1 MLLMVSVFYLV
12 IEEIMVFYAN
22 ETQNK
27 VLIDRI
33 PGIMSAYGFLW
44 SLLVAVIIIMTQ
56 RLVDFLKEGQ

>member
-12 IEEIMVFYAN
+12 IQSVMVYYAN

-33 PGIMSAYGFLW
+33 PGIISSYGFLW
-44 SLLVAVIIIMTQ
+44 SLLVAVIIIMTH
-56 RLVDFLKEGQ
+56 RLVDFLKE